1 MGIHFV
7 FNTVFGFLTL
17 LRFNGGQGL
26 GTSVEVC
33 WRSLQTHH
41 QDVHCCSDRVP
52 FTADNSSK
60 QCYVI
65 VFTKYTHTKKK
76 NPDLFLLF
84 VSLAKLS
91 PDDFRKTSRRLD

>member
-65 VFTKYTHTKKK
+65 VFTKYTHTHTKKSR
-76 NPDLFLLF
+76 F
-84 VSLAKLS
+84 VSPLRFTRKALA
-91 PDDFRKTSRRLD
+91 RRLQRNKP